1 MANWGKL
8 NDINEFKI
16 VEQVATIVELA
27 NYLISFSFRGAYEGQ
42 VPFCFYITGHKFPT
56 GQKSKRNPECKH
68 SLASKI
74 ILQYCK

>member
-27 NYLISFSFRGAYEGQ
+27 NYLISFSFRGAYR
-42 VPFCFYITGHKFPT
+42 VKYLSVFI
-56 GQKSKRNPECKH
+56 
-68 SLASKI
+68 
-74 ILQYCK
+74 